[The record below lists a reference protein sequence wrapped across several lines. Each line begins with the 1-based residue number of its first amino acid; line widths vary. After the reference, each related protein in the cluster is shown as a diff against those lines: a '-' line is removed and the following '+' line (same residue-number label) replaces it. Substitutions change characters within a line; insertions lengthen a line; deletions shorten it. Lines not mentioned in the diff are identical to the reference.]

1 MKALILLMLAFLWVI
16 GCCCPDNRDTTNNRT
31 GTPPPQRE
39 RISGESTVRII
50 CDRPVLR
57 EVIYDGQAYIVSHN
71 GICKK

>member
-1 MKALILLMLAFLWVI
+1 MKALILLMLVFLC
-16 GCCCPDNRDTTNNRT
+16 GCCIDNPDASNRT
-31 GTPPPQRE
+31 RTPSPRRE
-39 RISGESTVRII
+39 YTSRESTVRII